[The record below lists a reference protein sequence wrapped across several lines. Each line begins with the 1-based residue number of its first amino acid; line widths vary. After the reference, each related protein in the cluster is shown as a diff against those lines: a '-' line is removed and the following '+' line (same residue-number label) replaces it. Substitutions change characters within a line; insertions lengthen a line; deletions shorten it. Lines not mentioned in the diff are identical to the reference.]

1 MSVPY
6 TQVTSIHYKILSK
19 NGTIW
24 KTDVNRLSVHSFQ
37 GLLFLFFDK
46 HDDFA
51 KKNYDIYKSNTMQI
65 LIAVNAIPH
74 QFFAACLQVRDIFPN
89 LKKGFYKEL
98 LNVSWEE
105 FLTSKFELSIDTRSS
120 TDNTF
125 HGRGKEMEE
134 SDISLQ
140 TDELAERSDGDLTCN
155 VFGFEDGVAYLA
167 VSHPRILTIEK

>member
-19 NGTIW
+19 NDTTW
-24 KTDVNRLSVHSFQ
+24 KTDVNRLSVRSFQ

-65 LIAVNAIPH
+65 LTAINAIPH
-74 QFFAACLQVRDIFPN
+74 QFFAACLQVRDICPK

-120 TDNTF
+120 TDSTF
-125 HGRGKEMEE
+125 HGKGKEMEE

-140 TDELAERSDGDLTCN
+140 TEKVAERSDGDLTCN
-155 VFGFEDGVAYLA
+155 VFSFEDGVAYLA
-167 VSHPRILTIEK
+167 VTHPRILNIEK

>member
-1 MSVPY
+1 
-6 TQVTSIHYKILSK
+6 
-19 NGTIW
+19 
-24 KTDVNRLSVHSFQ
+24 
-37 GLLFLFFDK
+37 
-46 HDDFA
+46 
-51 KKNYDIYKSNTMQI
+51 MQI
-65 LIAVNAIPH
+65 LRAVNAIPH
-74 QFFAACLQVRDIFPN
+74 QFFAACLQVRDICPK

-140 TDELAERSDGDLTCN
+140 TEELAERSDGDLTCN

-167 VSHPRILTIEK
+167 VSRPRILTIEK